1 MIGGYR
7 LVRPMGPGRQKCRA
21 HSSTMYPAL
30 AHDSLDA
37 HASSLVT
44 WTARSPSPRA
54 YAARCGA
61 GAGGGTGGGIIVAS
75 IDCALDQVR
84 CFVFS
89 KQTD

>member
-1 MIGGYR
+1 
-7 LVRPMGPGRQKCRA
+7 
-21 HSSTMYPAL
+21 MYPAL

-61 GAGGGTGGGIIVAS
+61 GVGGGTAGGIIVAS
-75 IDCALDQVR
+75 DCALDEVR

>member
-1 MIGGYR
+1 
-7 LVRPMGPGRQKCRA
+7 
-21 HSSTMYPAL
+21 MYPAL

-75 IDCALDQVR
+75 IDCALDEVTGV
-84 CFVFS
+84 CNFE
-89 KQTD
+89 TN